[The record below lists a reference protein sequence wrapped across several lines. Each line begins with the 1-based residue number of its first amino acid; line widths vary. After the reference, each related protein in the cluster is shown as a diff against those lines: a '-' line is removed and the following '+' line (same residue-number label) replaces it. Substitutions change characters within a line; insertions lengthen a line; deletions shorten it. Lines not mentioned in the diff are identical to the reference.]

1 MTPQESLDLDGI
13 GTHDEF
19 VDLWEELTGKTATDL
34 HWYLVFGAYRLAA
47 IMAKLFSMFVAQG
60 RMSAEVA
67 DGQLATGLHVQ
78 MLAGLLELE
87 PPTGVTPTV
96 PDVCWDRG

>member
-1 MTPQESLDLDGI
+1 MTPQDSLRLDGI
-13 GTHDEF
+13 GSNDEF
-19 VDLWEELTGKTATDL
+19 VDLWEELTGRTATDL

-60 RMSAEVA
+60 RMAADVA
-67 DGQLATGLHVQ
+67 DAQLATGMHVA

-87 PPTGVTPTV
+87 PPAGVTPTV
-96 PDVCWDRG
+96 PDVRWER